1 MPTSTRQDRDF
12 ITDVISPTL
21 LEISIE
27 WIQANLSPDDVFT
40 AEQLREWAQANDM
53 QDVERD
59 E

>member
-12 ITDVISPTL
+12 IADVIPNTL

-27 WIQANLSPDDVFT
+27 WIQANLTPEDVFT
-40 AEQLREWAQANDM
+40 AEQLREWAKANDM
-53 QDVERD
+53 QDIERG